1 MFARSLALFSLATA
15 VAPPKTEP
23 RAVAGLDRI
32 PAIQRRHVVARRFS
46 PVQITQTPS
55 TPNTNSPRNHTI
67 APRVR
72 TDPIDPQR
80 VVISGSPAQVCA
92 ALERLVARQEASRR

>member
-1 MFARSLALFSLATA
+1 MFARPLALFSLATA
-15 VAPPKTEP
+15 ATPPKAEP
-23 RAVAGLDRI
+23 HAVAGIDRI

-46 PVQITQTPS
+46 PVHITPTPS
-55 TPNTNSPRNHTI
+55 APNTNSPPDHTI

-92 ALERLVARQEASRR
+92 ALDRLVARQEASRR